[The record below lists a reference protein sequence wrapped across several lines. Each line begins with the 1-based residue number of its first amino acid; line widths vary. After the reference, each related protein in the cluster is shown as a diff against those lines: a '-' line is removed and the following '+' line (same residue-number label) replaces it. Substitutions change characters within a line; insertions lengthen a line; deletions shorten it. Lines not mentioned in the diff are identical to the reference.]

1 MPDVIQ
7 AKKIGLFELWFEFV
21 LKLPVWVCLAALS
34 LPVLFLN
41 LPNLTHTFVSDDWY
55 ILQEVAGQRTFPTTF
70 LAGSGYVRPVGML
83 TWAILYH
90 LFDIEPLPYY
100 LLALLLHLGNVWLVF
115 AIVNKL
121 LSARFASFTAALA
134 FGTFHLGWE
143 PTTWL
148 SSAFFDVQC
157 AFFMLL
163 AFRLFL
169 DIAPLNLEVTAIGKE
184 RAKSRK
190 SEILTPIFSVIC
202 FGLATFSKE
211 TGILLLPIYL
221 FYDLW
226 NWRLTR
232 RKVWQNLFLYGLMAL
247 VLLIFFALHY
257 WFNPG
262 ANTTDP
268 IQPANFLGNIGFYLK
283 GLLLP
288 LYGYNLSGFAL
299 LRHELKLGLWLLPI
313 IPVLIYIIFSLMGS
327 RNKPTDKLR
336 SKRLRSLDVSPV
348 GLLVPGLAWVVIC
361 SLATT
366 TQKYTY
372 LRFLYV
378 ADIGIVFV
386 VAALILLILNIIKWL
401 YLNQTALIATYIAI
415 AYIVVAFSI
424 AGMLE
429 FEQGR
434 NLYTRASDFTRH
446 LTDITSHDIASGV
459 TTIVLVNIPR
469 EIESANGSQANLF
482 YDGSNIQIAISLQ
495 PNFHP
500 VSIQV
505 LRTEDGSKLGYDVT
519 GNLIQNPLPVPTI
532 GNVIIRIYR
541 SDISDFSIIET
552 SLKSSP

>member
-1 MPDVIQ
+1 MADVTQ
-7 AKKIGLFELWFEFV
+7 VKIKRLFELYFSFFWR
-21 LKLPVWVCLAALS
+21 LPVWIYLATLS

-55 ILQEVAGQRTFPTTF
+55 ILQEVAGKRTFPTTF

-90 LFDIEPLPYY
+90 LFGIQPLPYY
-100 LLALLLHLGNVWLVF
+100 AVALLLHLGNVWLVF
-115 AIVNKL
+115 AVVKR
-121 LSARFASFTAALA
+121 LSGSRFASFMAALA

-169 DIAPLNLEVTAIGKE
+169 DIDPTNLKVIANSKKIGRFKQ
-184 RAKSRK
+184 
-190 SEILTPIFSVIC
+190 SEILTPLFSIIC

-226 NWRLTR
+226 HWRLTR
-232 RKVWQNLFLYGLMAL
+232 RKLWQNLFLYGLMAL
-247 VLLIFFALHY
+247 VLLSFFVLHY
-257 WFNPG
+257 WFNSG

-268 IQPANFLGNIGFYLK
+268 FQLTNFFNNIVFYLK

-299 LRHELKLGLWLLPI
+299 LRHELELGLWLLPV
-313 IPVLIYIIFSLMGS
+313 IPVLIYIISSLIRS
-327 RNKPTDKLR
+327 RNKPVGYLR
-336 SKRLRSLDVSPV
+336 NRRTQSLDVYPI
-348 GLLVPGLAWVVIC
+348 GLLVLGLVWVVVC

-378 ADIGIVFV
+378 ADIGVCFG
-386 VAALILLILNIIKWL
+386 VAALVILTLNFVKWL
-401 YLNQTALIATYIAI
+401 YLNRVVLIATYIAI
-415 AYIVVAFSI
+415 AYIIIIFSA
-424 AGMLE
+424 AGILE
-429 FEQGR
+429 FEQGH
-434 NLYTRASDFTRH
+434 NLYTKASDFTKH
-446 LTDITSHDIASGV
+446 LTEATSRDVASGV
-459 TTIVLVNIPR
+459 KDIVLVNIPR

-482 YDGSNIQIAISLQ
+482 YDGLNVQIAISLQ
-495 PNFHP
+495 PNFRP
-500 VSIQV
+500 VSIEV
-505 LRTEDGSKLGYDVT
+505 VRTEDGARLGYDVA
-519 GNLIQNPLPVPTI
+519 GNLVSGSLPIPAV
-532 GNVIIRIYR
+532 GNAIIRVYR
-541 SDISDFSIIET
+541 FGVSDFSIIEM
-552 SLKSSP
+552 S